1 MDGVS
6 TQPARQAGPGAGPD
20 VKTFGTAALLTF
32 GAGMLGMVG
41 WGLLSSGFGFF
52 LGLVVAGFGIYWWK
66 NLHGQVIAR
75 NVPTKSVVILLVVNI
90 VLFISLVLLA
100 H

>member
-1 MDGVS
+1 MNAVS
-6 TQPARQAGPGAGPD
+6 TQPARRTGAGAGPD

-32 GAGMLGMVG
+32 GAGLLGMVG

-66 NLHGQVIAR
+66 NLHGRVIAKDL
-75 NVPTKSVVILLVVNI
+75 PTKSVVILLVVDI
-90 VLFISLVLLA
+90 VLFGALVLLA
-100 H
+100 Q